1 MMTTD
6 LLKKR
11 AELLGLIGILAHWET
26 IQHADWLESLLSWEE
41 VERSR
46 RGLERRLSGAHLKKF
61 RPITEFDWDWP
72 KKCDRQLIEELMTTS
87 FLKEASNVIFCGPS
101 SVGKTMLA
109 KNIAWQAILNGHRAL
124 FVTAGKMLTDLNA
137 EQGDAALRR
146 HIQRYLSPHLL
157 VIDEVGYLSYSNRS
171 ADLLFEIIS
180 GRYQEKSTI
189 ITTNIPFTEWNTVF
203 PNAACVVSL
212 IERLVHNAEIINIE
226 AESFRLKEATERQ
239 ARRAEERNKQKSSSK
254 QKKSVKTTEEVL

>member
-1 MMTTD
+1 MTTD
-6 LLKKR
+6 HLKKR
-11 AELLGLIGILAHWET
+11 AELLGLVGILSHWET
-26 IQHADWLESLLSWEE
+26 VQHADWLEPLLSWEE
-41 VERSR
+41 AERSR
-46 RGLERRLSGAHLKKF
+46 RGLERRLSSAHLKQFK
-61 RPITEFDWDWP
+61 PISEFDWGWP

-87 FLKEASNVIFCGPS
+87 FLKEATNVIFIGTS

-109 KNIAWQAILNGHRAL
+109 KNIAWQAVINGYRAL

-137 EQGDAALRR
+137 EQGDVALRR

-189 ITTNIPFTEWNTVF
+189 ITTNIPFKDWNNVF
-203 PNAACVVSL
+203 PNIACVVSL
-212 IERLVHNAEIINIE
+212 IERLVHNAEIIDIE
-226 AESFRLKEATERQ
+226 ADSFRLKEAKERQ
-239 ARRAEERNKQKSSSK
+239 ARRAEERKQKSSSK
-254 QKKSVKTTEEVL
+254 PKKSCKTAGEVL

>member
-1 MMTTD
+1 MTTD
-6 LLKKR
+6 ILKKR
-11 AELLGLIGILAHWET
+11 AEALGLIGLLAHWET
-26 IQHADWLESLLSWEE
+26 IHQADWLEPLISWEE
-41 VERSR
+41 TERSR
-46 RGLERRLSGAHLKKF
+46 RGLERRLASAHLKKF
-61 RPITEFDWDWP
+61 KPIAEFDWDWP
-72 KKCDRQLIEELMTTS
+72 EKCDRDVIEELMTTS
-87 FLKEASNVIFCGPS
+87 FLKEASNVIFIGSS

-109 KNIAWQAILNGHRAL
+109 KNIAWQAILNGYRAL
-124 FVTAGKMLTDLNA
+124 FVTAGKMLADLNA
-137 EQGDAALRR
+137 EQGDVALRR

-212 IERLVHNAEIINIE
+212 IERLVHNAEIVDIK
-226 AESFRLKEATERQ
+226 AKSFRLKEAMERQ
-239 ARRAEERNKQKSSSK
+239 AKRTEERRKQKSSSR
-254 QKKSVKTTEEVL
+254 QKKSAKTIEEVL

>member
-1 MMTTD
+1 MTTD

-11 AELLGLIGILAHWET
+11 AELLGLVGILSHWEAV
-26 IQHADWLESLLSWEE
+26 QHVDWLEPLLSWEE
-41 VERSR
+41 TERSR
-46 RGLERRLSGAHLKKF
+46 RGLERRLSSAHLKKF
-61 RPITEFDWDWP
+61 KPISEFDWSWA
-72 KKCDRQLIEELMTTS
+72 KQCDRQLIEELMTTS
-87 FLKEASNVIFCGPS
+87 FLKEASNVVFCGPS

-109 KNIAWQAILNGHRAL
+109 KNIAWQAVLNGHRAL
-124 FVTAGKMLTDLNA
+124 FVTAGKMLADLNA
-137 EQGDAALRR
+137 EQGDVALRR

-212 IERLVHNAEIINIE
+212 IERLVHNAEIIEIK
-226 AESFRLKEATERQ
+226 ADSFRLKEAKERQ
-239 ARRAEERNKQKSSSK
+239 VRRAEERKQKLAPK
-254 QKKSVKTTEEVL
+254 PKKPGKVRGEII